1 MSTYCAQQYSD
12 MLTVNADS
20 SKIIQTRKL
29 LFVTYLTISITLVF
43 AQILEHVGG
52 GVFLLVNHVVNNF
65 LEDLLGCWFYA

>member
-1 MSTYCAQQYSD
+1 

-20 SKIIQTRKL
+20 STIIQTRKL

-52 GVFLLVNHVVNNF
+52 RVFLLVNHVVNNF
-65 LEDLLGCWFYA
+65 LEDLL